1 MFTGKISQER
11 APSLTLTRLITNNL
25 GKTCLQLLLNP
36 KRLVCLRE
44 LAVVLPLYKKKK
56 TSLKL
61 KSMSSFKCKF
71 IISFLLSFSY
81 KHTKIEF
88 DKRMQK
94 IVSRIKNLREE
105 VVQLNRLV
113 NKRNGSIV
121 KEIAEHI
128 DNMISK
134 YILTN
139 FERRDHWRLGRAEK

>member
-1 MFTGKISQER
+1 
-11 APSLTLTRLITNNL
+11 
-25 GKTCLQLLLNP
+25 
-36 KRLVCLRE
+36 
-44 LAVVLPLYKKKK
+44 
-56 TSLKL
+56 
-61 KSMSSFKCKF
+61 
-71 IISFLLSFSY
+71 
-81 KHTKIEF
+81 
-88 DKRMQK
+88 MQK

-105 VVQLNRLV
+105 VVQLNKLV

>member
-1 MFTGKISQER
+1 
-11 APSLTLTRLITNNL
+11 
-25 GKTCLQLLLNP
+25 
-36 KRLVCLRE
+36 
-44 LAVVLPLYKKKK
+44 
-56 TSLKL
+56 
-61 KSMSSFKCKF
+61 MSSCKCKF
-71 IISFLLSFSY
+71 HTAFSPFYSY

-105 VVQLNRLV
+105 VVQLNKLV

-134 YILTN
+134 Y
-139 FERRDHWRLGRAEK
+139 FYVH